1 MFSLQILFFI
11 QFPPVSACSW
21 YPVQVEFA
29 IQIPATKGSSQGGTD
44 IVNLEEQAE
53 EHSNPLSLGPT
64 VVTDDESSNFVRMPL
79 QLDHDDVKA
88 EKLPKHQRFKS
99 MYVRRHRRTASTGSN
114 IHASQ
119 KDALLVSSTLPPQTS
134 LQLQH
139 VNIVKPKPLTSTSK
153 HQHRPGSAGSN
164 PTIELQ
170 RIESPEQICET
181 AQEVASG
188 IARMIGNDR
197 DESANKER
205 EGGGGDGRGMRRV
218 KSGGVNLGGGGGGD
232 GGDIRKLVKSD
243 QPGNRIAVT
252 TSLPVGISP
261 VKSRHKYSE
270 ISRSKQAGKMA
281 DPQEPKPTP
290 LQPLAV
296 KGVAPS
302 LSAVHSAPLNA
313 PSGPIWS
320 KSHNKAQSVDTPGK
334 GFVNESGG
342 GGGGREGGGGGGG
355 DSQCVGVL
363 PSSGSSGGSGDGPL
377 DLQPAAGVHKTE
389 RPPVADLSRTPSIL
403 STSSTI
409 STFPPS
415 TLPSRNPSFA
425 YDGGGEESSPYSHDS
440 VEIGDSI
447 ENLLALQTGKMNF
460 SYFIPIRPP
469 KPLDMTSSSD
479 EDSVRDYHL
488 GRRKR
493 SSGTTAEA
501 SHNTPQNKGTV
512 TNRCR
517 LGSLGG
523 LDENTVFLSNGGLD
537 EHTLFS
543 NAVHLM
549 KFTMCYRNA

>member
-1 MFSLQILFFI
+1 MSKVVHDEWFHCHFSLQSTSFCFSLLFAPHT
-11 QFPPVSACSW
+11 QA
-21 YPVQVEFA
+21 EFA

-79 QLDHDDVKA
+79 QHDHDDAKA
-88 EKLPKHQRFKS
+88 EKLPKHQRLKS

-114 IHASQ
+114 IHAPQ
-119 KDALLVSSTLPPQTS
+119 KDALLASSTLPPQTS

-139 VNIVKPKPLTSTSK
+139 VNIVKPKPLTGASQ

-170 RIESPEQICET
+170 RIKSPEQIRET

-218 KSGGVNLGGGGGGD
+218 KSGGISLGGGGKGD
-232 GGDIRKLVKSD
+232 GGEIRKLVKLD
-243 QPGNRIAVT
+243 QPGNRIAAT
-252 TSLPVGISP
+252 MSLPVGILP
-261 VKSRHKYSE
+261 IKSRHKYSE

-281 DPQEPKPTP
+281 DSQDPKPTP

-302 LSAVHSAPLNA
+302 LSAAPLAPSNA

-320 KSHNKAQSVDTPGK
+320 KSHGEAQSVDTPRK
-334 GFVNESGG
+334 AFVNESGG
-342 GGGGREGGGGGGG
+342 GRRGEGGGGGG

-363 PSSGSSGGSGDGPL
+363 PSSGSSGGSGDGPI
-377 DLQPAAGVHKTE
+377 DLQPAAGVHKTD
-389 RPPVADLSRTPSIL
+389 RPPAADLSRTPSIL

-469 KPLDMTSSSD
+469 KSLDMTSSSD
-479 EDSVRDYHL
+479 EDSVREYHL

-493 SSGTTAEA
+493 SSGTTTEA
-501 SHNTPQNKGTV
+501 SHNTPQNKGTHC
-512 TNRCR
+512 N
-517 LGSLGG
+517 
-523 LDENTVFLSNGGLD
+523 
-537 EHTLFS
+537 
-543 NAVHLM
+543 
-549 KFTMCYRNA
+549 